1 MFGHGEV
8 STTVDAK
15 PFVFTLTALIGST
28 AAAVLLFALGRG
40 AALAIF
46 AGILFSIL
54 ALAAAVVL
62 FAMVTDRT
70 YIEDGVL
77 HTRYLFKKADI
88 PLGDIGRV
96 TCVDKEYY
104 VFDKKNAVLAKV
116 NGRLTG
122 IDSILYALE
131 KSGVNFQ

>member
-1 MFGHGEV
+1 MFGHGEI
-8 STTVDAK
+8 STQVDAK
-15 PFVFTLTALIGST
+15 PFVFTLAALVGSA

-40 AALAIF
+40 AALSIF

-54 ALAAAVVL
+54 AVAAAAVL

-70 YIEDGVL
+70 YVEDGTL

-96 TCVDKEYY
+96 TCVDREYY
-104 VFDKKNAVLAKV
+104 VFDKKNSVLAKV

-131 KSGVNFQ
+131 KSGVRFE